1 MSRPATIFVVDGHVV
16 RKLPADWDGT
26 ALVEKKRRRKYLVM
40 SEPYLMT
47 EKAAIGTRAVNV
59 FFVSTQTSTTWDAET
74 MRRFVEDA
82 RRIRSGGK
90 APKPA
95 KPARAGKGAPAQPA
109 APPAATEAEER
120 EEVEGVTVP
129 APMWASSVIDVDPAT
144 GDERPYRVTPE
155 YIFEQSDSSDVRAWN
170 QQQGTNKTML
180 WLAAGAGAAGMVML
194 YFVFQLV
201 KGTSFF

>member
-74 MRRFVEDA
+74 MRRFVQDV
-82 RRIRSGGK
+82 RRIRDGSK
-90 APKPA
+90 APKPG
-95 KPARAGKGAPAQPA
+95 KPKKGEPAPPPA
-109 APPAATEAEER
+109 APADAGPE

-129 APMWASSVIDVDPAT
+129 APAWASTVIDIDPAT

-201 KGTSFF
+201 KGTSFFGHSG